1 MIDKEKLQ
9 KPKAPNLF
17 EIMTADPLEMEE
29 LNFLFKSEI
38 FKNTNFKRFILGI
51 YTVEERATE
60 DFNEKAEKAAGPIQ
74 AYSKSKFT

>member
-1 MIDKEKLQ
+1 MSNEKYLQLFDWLKMINKEKLQ

-38 FKNTNFKRFILGI
+38 FKNTNL
-51 YTVEERATE
+51 
-60 DFNEKAEKAAGPIQ
+60 
-74 AYSKSKFT
+74 